1 MPSIFVWKAMNPIS
15 SSCIRYYSGSNWF
28 LEEHPSHSVSY
39 LYCQQQ
45 TLSQGMAFETI
56 CMPQNWV
63 GSEIMEIMEV
73 PYQLIR
79 EDADGVLEQLGG
91 WMRYRSKCD
100 IPFELDTLEREFQ
113 MIVNPSARP
122 LDKRPLD
129 KRPLDKRPLDCHS
142 ATLFAKPSVTPSAM
156 PSAKPSATLFAKPS
170 AKHSEEP
177 YMIRI
182 PATFVAPPPSFPR
195 KQHHNHHPSNRKPAP
210 LRITIP
216 SR

>member
-1 MPSIFVWKAMNPIS
+1 MPSIFVWKATNPIS
-15 SSCIRYYSGSNWF
+15 SSSIRYYSGSNWF
-28 LEEHPSHSVSY
+28 LEEHPSHSLSY

-45 TLSQGMAFETI
+45 TLSQGMAFDAQ

-73 PYQLIR
+73 PYQRIR

-113 MIVNPSARP
+113 RIMNPLVKPLPTPSVRPSATP
-122 LDKRPLD
+122 LDKP
-129 KRPLDKRPLDCHS
+129 S
-142 ATLFAKPSVTPSAM
+142 TKPSTKPPTTP
-156 PSAKPSATLFAKPS
+156 L
-170 AKHSEEP
+170 EEP
-177 YMIRI
+177 CMIRI
-182 PATFVAPPPSFPR
+182 SSTFVAPPSHFPR
-195 KQHHNHHPSNRKPAP
+195 NQHHNKHRSNRKPAP
-210 LRITIP
+210 LQIAIP

>member
-1 MPSIFVWKAMNPIS
+1 MPSIFVWKAITPIS
-15 SSCIRYYSGSNWF
+15 SSSIRYYSGSNWF
-28 LEEHPSHSVSY
+28 LEEHVTHSISY

-45 TLSQGMAFETI
+45 TLSQGMVFDAI

-79 EDADGVLEQLGG
+79 EDADGVVEQLGG

-113 MIVNPSARP
+113 RIMNPLDKPSARP
-122 LDKRPLD
+122 LDKPSARPLD
-129 KRPLDKRPLDCHS
+129 KS
-142 ATLFAKPSVTPSAM
+142 SVTPSAR
-156 PSAKPSATLFAKPS
+156 PSTTPLD
-170 AKHSEEP
+170 EP
-177 YMIRI
+177 FMIRI
-182 PATFVAPPPSFPR
+182 SSTFVAPPSHFPR
-195 KQHHNHHPSNRKPAP
+195 KQHHNHHHSNRKPAP
-210 LRITIP
+210 LRISIP

>member
-1 MPSIFVWKAMNPIS
+1 MNPIS
-15 SSCIRYYSGSNWF
+15 SSSIRYYSGSNWF
-28 LEEHPSHSVSY
+28 LEEHASHSFSY

-45 TLSQGMAFETI
+45 TLSQGMVFDAQ

-79 EDADGVLEQLGG
+79 EDADGVVEQLGG

-113 MIVNPSARP
+113 RIMNP
-122 LDKRPLD
+122 LDKPSVKPLD
-129 KRPLDKRPLDCHS
+129 
-142 ATLFAKPSVTPSAM
+142 KPSVTPSVR
-156 PSAKPSATLFAKPS
+156 PSAKPL
-170 AKHSEEP
+170 EEP
-177 YMIRI
+177 CMIRI
-182 PATFVAPPPSFPR
+182 SSTFVTPPSHFPR
-195 KQHHNHHPSNRKPAP
+195 KQHHNHHHSNRKSAP
-210 LRITIP
+210 LRVSIP

>member
-1 MPSIFVWKAMNPIS
+1 MPSIFVWKAITPIS
-15 SSCIRYYSGSNWF
+15 SSSIRYYSGTNWF
-28 LEEHPSHSVSY
+28 LEEHASHSLSY
-39 LYCQQQ
+39 LYCQHQ
-45 TLSQGMAFETI
+45 TLSQGMVFDAQ

-113 MIVNPSARP
+113 RIMNPLVKP
-122 LDKRPLD
+122 LATPL
-129 KRPLDKRPLDCHS
+129 
-142 ATLFAKPSVTPSAM
+142 V
-156 PSAKPSATLFAKPS
+156 KPSATPLDKPS
-170 AKHSEEP
+170 ATPSVKPSATPSVKPSATPLEEP
-177 YMIRI
+177 CMIRI
-182 PATFVAPPPSFPR
+182 SSTFVAPPSHFPR
-195 KQHHNHHPSNRKPAP
+195 NQHHNKHQSNRKPAP
-210 LRITIP
+210 LQIAIP

>member
-1 MPSIFVWKAMNPIS
+1 MNPIS
-15 SSCIRYYSGSNWF
+15 SSSIRYYSGSNWF
-28 LEEHPSHSVSY
+28 LEEHPSHSLSY

-45 TLSQGMAFETI
+45 TLSQGMAFDAQ

-73 PYQLIR
+73 PYQRIR

-113 MIVNPSARP
+113 RIMNP
-122 LDKRPLD
+122 LV
-129 KRPLDKRPLDCHS
+129 
-142 ATLFAKPSVTPSAM
+142 KPSV
-156 PSAKPSATLFAKPS
+156 KPSPIPSVKPS
-170 AKHSEEP
+170 PIPSVKPSPIPSVKPSPIPSVKPSPIPLEEP
-177 YMIRI
+177 CMIRI
-182 PATFVAPPPSFPR
+182 SSTFVAPPSHFPR
-195 KQHHNHHPSNRKPAP
+195 NQHHNKHQSNRKPAP
-210 LRITIP
+210 LQIAIP

>member
-1 MPSIFVWKAMNPIS
+1 MNPIS

-28 LEEHPSHSVSY
+28 LEEHSSHSFSY
-39 LYCQQQ
+39 LYCQHQI
-45 TLSQGMAFETI
+45 LSQGMAFDAQ

-79 EDADGVLEQLGG
+79 EDADGVVEQLGG

-113 MIVNPSARP
+113 RIMNP
-122 LDKRPLD
+122 LDKPSVKPLD
-129 KRPLDKRPLDCHS
+129 KPSVKPLD
-142 ATLFAKPSVTPSAM
+142 KPSVTPSVKPFVT
-156 PSAKPSATLFAKPS
+156 PSVKPFVTD
-170 AKHSEEP
+170 EP
-177 YMIRI
+177 CMIRI
-182 PATFVAPPPSFPR
+182 SSTFVAPPSHFPR
-195 KQHHNHHPSNRKPAP
+195 KQHHNQHPSNRKPAP
-210 LRITIP
+210 LRIAIP

>member
-1 MPSIFVWKAMNPIS
+1 MPSIFVWKATNPIS
-15 SSCIRYYSGSNWF
+15 SSSIRYYSGSNWF

-129 KRPLDKRPLDCHS
+129 KRPLDCHS
-142 ATLFAKPSVTPSAM
+142 ATLFVKPSVT
-156 PSAKPSATLFAKPS
+156 PSATLFAKPS
-170 AKHSEEP
+170 ATLSAKPSTKHSEEP

-195 KQHHNHHPSNRKPAP
+195 KQHHNHPSNRKPAP

>member
-1 MPSIFVWKAMNPIS
+1 MPSIFVWKAITPIS
-15 SSCIRYYSGSNWF
+15 SSSIRYYSGSNWF

-45 TLSQGMAFETI
+45 SLSQGMVFETI

-91 WMRYRSKCD
+91 WMRYRTKRE

-113 MIVNPSARP
+113 MIVNPSN
-122 LDKRPLD
+122 
-129 KRPLDKRPLDCHS
+129 RPLDCHS
-142 ATLFAKPSVTPSAM
+142 ATLSAK
-156 PSAKPSATLFAKPS
+156 PSAKPSATPSAKPS
-170 AKHSEEP
+170 AKPLEESC
-177 YMIRI
+177 MIRI
-182 PATFVAPPPSFPR
+182 PATFVAPPLTFPR
-195 KQHHNHHPSNRKPAP
+195 KQHHNQHQSNRKPAP

>member
-15 SSCIRYYSGSNWF
+15 SSSIRYYSGSNWF
-28 LEEHPSHSVSY
+28 LEEHSSHSFSY

-45 TLSQGMAFETI
+45 TLSQGMVFDAQ

-113 MIVNPSARP
+113 RIMNLLDKPSAKP
-122 LDKRPLD
+122 
-129 KRPLDKRPLDCHS
+129 S
-142 ATLFAKPSVTPSAM
+142 AKPSVTP
-156 PSAKPSATLFAKPS
+156 LD
-170 AKHSEEP
+170 EP
-177 YMIRI
+177 CMIRI
-182 PATFVAPPPSFPR
+182 SSTFVAPPSHFPR
-195 KQHHNHHPSNRKPAP
+195 KQHHNQHQSNRKPAP
-210 LRITIP
+210 LRIAIP

>member
-15 SSCIRYYSGSNWF
+15 SSSIRYYSGSNWF
-28 LEEHPSHSVSY
+28 LEEHPSHSLSY

-45 TLSQGMAFETI
+45 TLSQGMAFDAQ

-73 PYQLIR
+73 PYQRIR

-113 MIVNPSARP
+113 RIMNPLVKPLPTPSVRPSATP
-122 LDKRPLD
+122 LDKP
-129 KRPLDKRPLDCHS
+129 S
-142 ATLFAKPSVTPSAM
+142 TKPSTKPPTTP
-156 PSAKPSATLFAKPS
+156 L
-170 AKHSEEP
+170 EEP
-177 YMIRI
+177 CMIRI
-182 PATFVAPPPSFPR
+182 SSTFVAPPSHFPR
-195 KQHHNHHPSNRKPAP
+195 NQHHNKHRSNRKPAP
-210 LRITIP
+210 LQIAIP

>member
-28 LEEHPSHSVSY
+28 LEEHSSHSFSY

-45 TLSQGMAFETI
+45 ILSQGMAFDVQ

-79 EDADGVLEQLGG
+79 EDADGVVEQLGG

-113 MIVNPSARP
+113 RIMNP
-122 LDKRPLD
+122 LD
-129 KRPLDKRPLDCHS
+129 
-142 ATLFAKPSVTPSAM
+142 KPSVTPSVT
-156 PSAKPSATLFAKPS
+156 PSVKPLDKPSATD
-170 AKHSEEP
+170 EP
-177 YMIRI
+177 CMIRI
-182 PATFVAPPPSFPR
+182 SSTFVAPPSHFPR
-195 KQHHNHHPSNRKPAP
+195 KQHHNQHQSSRKPAP
-210 LRITIP
+210 LQVSIS

>member
-15 SSCIRYYSGSNWF
+15 SSSIRYYSGSNWF
-28 LEEHPSHSVSY
+28 LEEHSTHSFSY

-45 TLSQGMAFETI
+45 TLSQGMVFDAQR
-56 CMPQNWV
+56 MPQNWV

-79 EDADGVLEQLGG
+79 EDADGVVEQLGG

-113 MIVNPSARP
+113 RIINSLDTSSVKLLDKPSARP
-122 LDKRPLD
+122 SL
-129 KRPLDKRPLDCHS
+129 
-142 ATLFAKPSVTPSAM
+142 TPSVTPLVR
-156 PSAKPSATLFAKPS
+156 PSTTPL
-170 AKHSEEP
+170 EEP
-177 YMIRI
+177 CMIRI
-182 PATFVAPPPSFPR
+182 SSTFVAPPSHSSR
-195 KQHHNHHPSNRKPAP
+195 NQHHNQHRFNKKPAP
-210 LRITIP
+210 LRIAIP

>member
-1 MPSIFVWKAMNPIS
+1 MNPIS
-15 SSCIRYYSGSNWF
+15 SSSIRYYSGSNWF
-28 LEEHPSHSVSY
+28 LEEHPSHSLSY

-45 TLSQGMAFETI
+45 TLSQGMAFDAI

-79 EDADGVLEQLGG
+79 EDADGVVEQLGG

-113 MIVNPSARP
+113 RIMNP
-122 LDKRPLD
+122 LDTPSVKPLD
-129 KRPLDKRPLDCHS
+129 
-142 ATLFAKPSVTPSAM
+142 KPSVTPSVK
-156 PSAKPSATLFAKPS
+156 PSAKPL
-170 AKHSEEP
+170 EEP
-177 YMIRI
+177 CMIRI
-182 PATFVAPPPSFPR
+182 SSTFVAPPSHFPR
-195 KQHHNHHPSNRKPAP
+195 KQHHNHHSNRKPAP
-210 LRITIP
+210 LQIVIP

>member
-1 MPSIFVWKAMNPIS
+1 M
-15 SSCIRYYSGSNWF
+15 
-28 LEEHPSHSVSY
+28 SY

-45 TLSQGMAFETI
+45 TLSQGMAFDAI

-73 PYQLIR
+73 PYQQIR
-79 EDADGVLEQLGG
+79 EDADGILEQLGG
-91 WMRYRSKCD
+91 WMRYRMKRD
-100 IPFELDTLEREFQ
+100 IPFELDILESEFQ
-113 MIVNPSARP
+113 RIMNPQ
-122 LDKRPLD
+122 DKRPLD
-129 KRPLDKRPLDCHS
+129 K
-142 ATLFAKPSVTPSAM
+142 
-156 PSAKPSATLFAKPS
+156 PSAKPLDKPS
-170 AKHSEEP
+170 AKPLDKPSARPSEEP
-177 YMIRI
+177 CMIRI

>member
-1 MPSIFVWKAMNPIS
+1 MPSIFVWKATNPIS
-15 SSCIRYYSGSNWF
+15 SSSIRYYSGSNWF
-28 LEEHPSHSVSY
+28 LEEHPSHSLSY

-45 TLSQGMAFETI
+45 TLSQGMVFDAQ

-73 PYQLIR
+73 PYQRIR

-113 MIVNPSARP
+113 KIMNPLDKPSVRP
-122 LDKRPLD
+122 LDKPSAVRP
-129 KRPLDKRPLDCHS
+129 S
-142 ATLFAKPSVTPSAM
+142 TTPSVRPSLTLSLTPSV
-156 PSAKPSATLFAKPS
+156 KPFD
-170 AKHSEEP
+170 KHVEEP
-177 YMIRI
+177 CMIRI
-182 PATFVAPPPSFPR
+182 SSTFVAPPSHFPR
-195 KQHHNHHPSNRKPAP
+195 NQHHNKHRSNRKPAP
-210 LRITIP
+210 LQIAIP

>member
-1 MPSIFVWKAMNPIS
+1 MNPIS
-15 SSCIRYYSGSNWF
+15 TSSIRYYSGSNWF

-45 TLSQGMAFETI
+45 TLSQGMVFDSI

-73 PYQLIR
+73 PYQRIR

-91 WMRYRSKCD
+91 WMRYRSKRE

-113 MIVNPSARP
+113 RIMSS
-122 LDKRPLD
+122 LDK
-129 KRPLDKRPLDCHS
+129 PLDCH
-142 ATLFAKPSVTPSAM
+142 TAK
-156 PSAKPSATLFAKPS
+156 PSAKPSARPFAKLSAKPS
-170 AKHSEEP
+170 AKPEETF
-177 YMIRI
+177 MIRI
-182 PATFVAPPPSFPR
+182 PSTFVAPPQHFPR
-195 KQHHNHHPSNRKPAP
+195 KQHHNHHHPNRKPAP
-210 LRITIP
+210 LRIGIS

>member
-15 SSCIRYYSGSNWF
+15 SSSIRYYSGSNWF
-28 LEEHPSHSVSY
+28 LEEHPSHSLSY

-45 TLSQGMAFETI
+45 TLSQGMVFDAQ

-73 PYQLIR
+73 PYQRIR

-113 MIVNPSARP
+113 RIMNPLVKPLPTPSVRPSATP
-122 LDKRPLD
+122 LDKP
-129 KRPLDKRPLDCHS
+129 S
-142 ATLFAKPSVTPSAM
+142 TKPPTTS
-156 PSAKPSATLFAKPS
+156 L
-170 AKHSEEP
+170 EEP
-177 YMIRI
+177 CMIRI
-182 PATFVAPPPSFPR
+182 SSTFVAPPSHFPR
-195 KQHHNHHPSNRKPAP
+195 NQHHNKHRSNRKPAP
-210 LRITIP
+210 LQIAIP